1 VLIISGPNAGG
12 KTVVLKTVGLLCLL
26 MQSGVPVTAAE
37 GTEIP
42 VFSDVFADIGDEQ
55 NLDQDLSTFSSHVS
69 RLAEII
75 RTAGRFSLVLL
86 DELGAGT
93 DPSEGAA
100 LGSAVLAKLLD
111 SGCTT
116 VVTTHHSGLK
126 LFGSRTDG
134 AVNGAMEFDPD
145 TLKPTYRFIP
155 GRPGRSYGLDMAERL
170 GVPDS
175 VVRDAR
181 ARLTGDEAG
190 LDRLL
195 EQVEEDARLMRRDR
209 EQAEAE
215 RLAAQKL
222 KTAADEMMKTAAS
235 DAVNIRAAAKQ
246 EAQGMLASLR
256 RKFKELNR
264 AAALGAEA
272 LGAER
277 RAVEDLARRFEPG
290 AMDEDEGS
298 CGTHPSFGVGDRV
311 MVPRLHRAGTVLV
324 VHKDGLEIDAGGL
337 KLRLPARHVIP
348 VAEARTV
355 GAASPASGWS
365 ASLLD
370 RCIDRATVHGFRQ
383 ITVIHGLGTGA
394 LKEAVTAR
402 LKGHALIATIRPGGT
417 AEGGAGVT
425 VAELKAE
432 VR

>member
-1 VLIISGPNAGG
+1 
-12 KTVVLKTVGLLCLL
+12 
-26 MQSGVPVTAAE
+26 
-37 GTEIP
+37 
-42 VFSDVFADIGDEQ
+42 
-55 NLDQDLSTFSSHVS
+55 
-69 RLAEII
+69 
-75 RTAGRFSLVLL
+75 
-86 DELGAGT
+86 
-93 DPSEGAA
+93 
-100 LGSAVLAKLLD
+100 
-111 SGCTT
+111 
-116 VVTTHHSGLK
+116 
-126 LFGSRTDG
+126 
-134 AVNGAMEFDPD
+134 
-145 TLKPTYRFIP
+145 
-155 GRPGRSYGLDMAERL
+155 
-170 GVPDS
+170 
-175 VVRDAR
+175 
-181 ARLTGDEAG
+181 
-190 LDRLL
+190 
-195 EQVEEDARLMRRDR
+195 
-209 EQAEAE
+209 
-215 RLAAQKL
+215 
-222 KTAADEMMKTAAS
+222 
-235 DAVNIRAAAKQ
+235 VNIRAAAKQ

-365 ASLLD
+365 ASLLEREGIPDRVSLLGMRVDEALEEVD